1 MADNNF
7 SLNSLSIDPQFD
19 FLEQFITLDHS
30 SAVNNFLEANDNI
43 YENSVIPSRY
53 VDENEFIVL
62 CNAKM
67 ANNKKSFSFYSL
79 NIQSLPAKYVEFVE
93 HINILN
99 YNNCS
104 PNVICLQE
112 LWRII
117 DPALYSVPGY
127 SELHVKS
134 RFSKQGGGVGLYFK
148 NGIKFKIINEKSI
161 FMDQVLETIFAE
173 ITLPSNKK
181 AVVGSIYRP
190 SSNHPTL
197 TPNEQFEQSIELLS
211 NLLSDLTSVYD
222 EIYIFGDLNI
232 DVLKYSSCKF
242 ATEYVDLLFSFGLLQ
257 TVTKPTRCTI
267 NSATLI
273 DHAIVLPKPQPFESV
288 ILVSKVSDHFPVIL
302 FGNSVAPKKPLKEV
316 TSRDFSEANINKFK
330 CATSSFNWN
339 FVTDIND
346 TQEAFSSFSN
356 VFHNLYNLHFPLVT
370 TKFNKNH
377 HQIEKWMSKGIL
389 ISRSTKLKLA
399 KNCLISPSLEN
410 NLKYKSYR
418 NVYNTTIR
426 GAKKLD
432 FEKELKRGQSDL
444 KKTWAILKKAINKQN
459 YKSSTMDCLKIDN
472 AC

>member
-1 MADNNF
+1 M
-7 SLNSLSIDPQFD
+7 
-19 FLEQFITLDHS
+19 
-30 SAVNNFLEANDNI
+30 
-43 YENSVIPSRY
+43 
-53 VDENEFIVL
+53 
-62 CNAKM
+62 
-67 ANNKKSFSFYSL
+67 
-79 NIQSLPAKYVEFVE
+79 
-93 HINILN
+93 
-99 YNNCS
+99 
-104 PNVICLQE
+104 
-112 LWRII
+112 
-117 DPALYSVPGY
+117 
-127 SELHVKS
+127 
-134 RFSKQGGGVGLYFK
+134 
-148 NGIKFKIINEKSI
+148 
-161 FMDQVLETIFAE
+161 
-173 ITLPSNKK
+173 
-181 AVVGSIYRP
+181 GSIYRP

-330 CATSSFNWN
+330 RATSSFNWN

-426 GAKKLD
+426 GAKKLY
-432 FEKELKRGQSDL
+432 FEKELKRAQSDF

-472 AC
+472 VLVSDPKLMANNLNIFFTSVAQKIVDEIHPTDRPPDIAISNDVPLLNFSDCPVTCTEIIETFDLLQPKKSQDLNGLSMFVIKKLSFQLAKPLCHIANLSLTNENC